1 MCVVLVLDA
10 MQCCRVAVASFVACF
25 APWNVIVVYFGQTS
39 RGRTDGRDRR
49 QPTAAAV
56 AAATDRPQ
64 RGQPPLSVRVV
75 RGARKPKDG
84 RRDGRR
90 DGGAHALG
98 IHLGGGGAWRKRKKW
113 AAKEGIAG
121 PAAGPPGGEW
131 VVNMKTISKIEL
143 KTRCWPPPRRKVK
156 TVSHAQC
163 TRTKPIL
170 KFWGW
175 RKE

>member
-1 MCVVLVLDA
+1 MRRAGCDA
-10 MQCCRVAVASFVACF
+10 MQCCGVAVASFVACF

-39 RGRTDGRDRR
+39 RGRTRSAPTDG
-49 QPTAAAV
+49 A
-56 AAATDRPQ
+56 AAATYRPQ

-84 RRDGRR
+84 RADGRTEER
-90 DGGAHALG
+90 MRSEYTSAAAALG
-98 IHLGGGGAWRKRKKW
+98 GRGRNGQRKKGSPGRR
-113 AAKEGIAG
+113 AE
-121 PAAGPPGGEW
+121 GPPGGEW

-163 TRTKPIL
+163 TRTKPLL
-170 KFWGW
+170 KFWGC

>member
-1 MCVVLVLDA
+1 MRRAGCDA
-10 MQCCRVAVASFVACF
+10 MLSSGCC
-25 APWNVIVVYFGQTS
+25 IVCCLLCAMERN
-39 RGRTDGRDRR
+39 RGVFWSDIARTDGRSRSA
-49 QPTAAAV
+49 PTEATV

-170 KFWGW
+170 KFWG
-175 RKE
+175 